1 MDLKNKKS
9 KRLLRYAICI
19 KRISLKNGIG
29 GLIKINGGIIYGK
42 NKEYMV

>member
-9 KRLLRYAICI
+9 KRLLRYVICI